1 MYLPTTHQHMT
12 AAEFAA
18 LPQGPPYFQLV
29 EGELFFMASP
39 NRLHQDIVG
48 NLLFFIKA
56 HLRAHPEIGRVYMA
70 PSDVKL
76 DDGNVFEPDVYF
88 VSRQRAG
95 ILTVQGAEGAPDLVA
110 EVLSPST
117 LRLDREKKREIY
129 FRAGVLELWFV
140 LPEQRRLEVHLPGN
154 AVGVP
159 PEAAR
164 ILAGTD
170 TLQTPI
176 LPGWSLVVEE
186 IFG

>member
-12 AAEFAA
+12 AVEFAA

-39 NRLHQDIVG
+39 NRLHQDIVL
-48 NLLFFIKA
+48 NLAYAVKA
-56 HLRAHPEIGRVYMA
+56 HLRARPELGWVYVA

-88 VSRQRAG
+88 VSRERAG
-95 ILTVQGAEGAPDLVA
+95 ILTVQGAEGAPDLVV

-117 LRLDREKKREIY
+117 LRLDREKKREVY
-129 FRAGVLELWFV
+129 FRAGVRELWFV
-140 LPEQRRLEVHLPGN
+140 LPEQRRVEVHLPNG
-154 AVGVP
+154 VGGVTSGAIHVL
-159 PEAAR
+159 EST
-164 ILAGTD
+164 G

-176 LPGWSLVVEE
+176 LPGWSLGIAEL
-186 IFG
+186 FG